1 MRKPEPD
8 AQQAPRTHLQ
18 DILQGLTTKQL
29 RELAAEEGV
38 ASEAIEEARDSEMP
52 KEALIRLVLTSLA
65 LGTLG
70 DLESMLTAVEAYM
83 LTNA

>member
-52 KEALIRLVLTSLA
+52 KEALIRLVLELD
-65 LGTLG
+65 
-70 DLESMLTAVEAYM
+70 DLEGTFRRF
-83 LTNA
+83 